1 MEVTTV
7 SESVGMLQ
15 KLNALA
21 SIAIF
26 QCLPMLYEFRF
37 ALFLC
42 PQIERIASGSAVSKP
57 RAFMRQMSS
66 SLGSVSFHH
75 LGLSKA
81 DLKDFAGED
90 ALVASHAGRRRVTR
104 RTPRTRS
111 VGRRAAATT
120 RTVGGRG
127 GRGGAEELT
136 QFATGRALSR
146 SGR

>member
-1 MEVTTV
+1 MLGEEALEVTTV

-66 SLGSVSFHH
+66 SLGSVGAS
-75 LGLSKA
+75 GPATSDQRPA
-81 DLKDFAGED
+81 TSDQLKN
-90 ALVASHAGRRRVTR
+90 
-104 RTPRTRS
+104 
-111 VGRRAAATT
+111 
-120 RTVGGRG
+120 
-127 GRGGAEELT
+127 
-136 QFATGRALSR
+136 
-146 SGR
+146 